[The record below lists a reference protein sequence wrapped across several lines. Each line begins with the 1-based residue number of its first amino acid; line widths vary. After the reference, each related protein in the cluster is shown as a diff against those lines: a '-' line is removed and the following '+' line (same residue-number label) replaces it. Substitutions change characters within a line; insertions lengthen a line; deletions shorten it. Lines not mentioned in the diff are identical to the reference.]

1 MRLLLFAYFVVEVLA
16 FIGVSSQIGLGWAFL
31 AVFALSVFGGLGA
44 NIALRNSL
52 RRAAGGQ
59 GSLGRLAGDGALLA
73 VGWLLCI
80 LPGFVSS
87 AVGLIMV
94 FPPTRALLRRAL
106 TASATKAMEDFS
118 VRVYSASPVAQYR
131 TSYGTFTT
139 PPTESSQPSQSSQP
153 EVDVEKLEEWF
164 RADSATDD
172 DRRRG
177 RDNGPEGTS

>member
-1 MRLLLFAYFVVEVLA
+1 MPLLLFAYFVVEVLA

-31 AVFALSVFGGLGA
+31 AVFALSLIGGLGA
-44 NIALRNSL
+44 NVALRNSL

-59 GSLGRLAGDGALLA
+59 NSLGRLAGDGALLV

-87 AVGLIMV
+87 AVGLLMV
-94 FPPTRALLRRAL
+94 FPPTRALLRRVL

-118 VRVYSASPVAQYR
+118 VRVYSASPVSQYR
-131 TSYGTFTT
+131 TSYGTFTD
-139 PPTESSQPSQSSQP
+139 PARQDGGQAE
-153 EVDVEKLEEWF
+153 EVDVEELEKWF

-172 DRRRG
+172 DHRP
-177 RDNGPEGTS
+177 GPGPGPGGAH